1 MAWSFS
7 KIFRITL
14 ANALGNVTPLDLDAD
29 SFKLANYNNSIT
41 PDQNVTAT
49 LTAYNAASSQWTTTN
64 EVSQAGQWAAGGITI
79 ASTVLDTSTNGIVM
93 FDGAD
98 VASGSAATL
107 SNVFGGLVYDDT
119 LAAGTNGAVVTDQG
133 LCYLYYGG
141 AASVTNG
148 TLTVQFAS
156 TGICR
161 FDLTV

>member
-1 MAWSFS
+1 MAWSNS

-14 ANALGNVTPLDLDAD
+14 ANALGNVTALDLDAD
-29 SFKLANYNNSIT
+29 SFKLANFNNSIT
-41 PDQNVTAT
+41 PDQNVTAAN
-49 LTAYNAASSQWTTTN
+49 TAYNVGQWASAN
-64 EVSQAGQWAAGGITI
+64 EVSQSGQWAAGGIAI
-79 ASTVLDTSTNGIVM
+79 GSTVLDTSTNGIVM

-107 SNVFGGLVYDDT
+107 SNVYGGLVYDDT
-119 LAAGTNGAVVTDQG
+119 LTTPVADQG

-148 TLTVQFAS
+148 TLTVQFAA

-161 FDLTV
+161 WDLTV

>member
-1 MAWSFS
+1 VAWTNS

-14 ANALGNVTPLDLDAD
+14 ANALGNVTALDLDAD
-29 SFKLANYNNSIT
+29 SFKLANYNNSVT
-41 PDQNVTAT
+41 PDQNVTAAN
-49 LTAYNAASSQWTTTN
+49 TAYNVGQWASAN
-64 EVSQAGQWAAGGITI
+64 EVSQSGQWAAGGIAI

-119 LAAGTNGAVVTDQG
+119 LTTPVADQG

-148 TLTVQFAS
+148 TLTVQFAT

-161 FDLTV
+161 WDLTV

>member
-1 MAWSFS
+1 MAWANS
-7 KIFRITL
+7 KIFRSAL
-14 ANALGNVTPLDLDAD
+14 RDALGNVTPLDLDAD

-41 PDQNVTAT
+41 PDQNAASASI
-49 LTAYNAASSQWTTTN
+49 AYNTGQWATAN
-64 EVSQAGQWAAGGITI
+64 EVSQAGQWAAGGIVI
-79 ASTVLDTSTNGIVM
+79 GSTVLDTSTNGIVM

-107 SNVFGGLVYDDT
+107 SNVHGGLVYDDT
-119 LAAGTNGAVVTDQG
+119 LATQVSDLG

>member
-1 MAWSFS
+1 MAWANS
-7 KIFRITL
+7 KIFRSTL
-14 ANALGNVTPLDLDAD
+14 RDALGNVTALDLDAD

-41 PDQNVTAT
+41 PDQNVSSA
-49 LTAYNAASSQWTTTN
+49 LTAYNAATSQWTTTN
-64 EVSQAGQWAAGGITI
+64 EVSQAGQWAAGGIAI

-119 LAAGTNGAVVTDQG
+119 LTTVVADQG

>member
-1 MAWSFS
+1 MAWTNS

-14 ANALGNVTPLDLDAD
+14 ANALGNVTALDLDAD
-29 SFKLANYNNSIT
+29 SFKLANFNNSIT
-41 PDQNVTAT
+41 PDQNVTAAN
-49 LTAYNAASSQWTTTN
+49 TAYNVGQWATAN
-64 EVSQAGQWAAGGITI
+64 EVSQSGHWAAGGIVI
-79 ASTVLDTSTNGIVM
+79 GSTVLDTSTNGIVM

-107 SNVFGGLVYDDT
+107 SNVYGGLVYDDT
-119 LAAGTNGAVVTDQG
+119 LTTPVADQG

-156 TGICR
+156 TGIAR

>member
-1 MAWSFS
+1 MVWTNSR
-7 KIFRITL
+7 IFRITL
-14 ANALGNVTPLDLDAD
+14 ANALGNVTALDLDAD
-29 SFKLANYNNSIT
+29 VFRLANYNNSPT

-49 LTAYNAASSQWTTTN
+49 NTAYNVGQWATAN
-64 EVSQAGQWAAGGITI
+64 EVSQSGQWAAGGVTI
-79 ASTVLDTSTNGIVM
+79 GSTVLDTSTNGIVM

-107 SNVFGGLVYDDT
+107 SNVYGGLVYDDT
-119 LAAGTNGAVVTDQG
+119 LTTPVADQG

-156 TGICR
+156 TGIAR

>member
-1 MAWSFS
+1 MAWTNS

-14 ANALGNVTPLDLDAD
+14 ANSLGNVTALDLDAD

-41 PDQNVTAT
+41 PDQNVTAAN
-49 LTAYNAASSQWTTTN
+49 TAYNVGQWASAN
-64 EVSQAGQWAAGGITI
+64 EVSQGGQWAAGGIAI
-79 ASTVLDTSTNGIVM
+79 GSTVLDVSTNGIVM

-107 SNVFGGLVYDDT
+107 SNVYGGLVYDDT
-119 LAAGTNGAVVTDQG
+119 LTTPVADQG

-148 TLTVQFAS
+148 TLTVQFAT

>member
-1 MAWSFS
+1 MAWSNS

-14 ANALGNVTPLDLDAD
+14 ANALGNVTALDLDAD

-41 PDQNVTAT
+41 PDQNATAANV
-49 LTAYNAASSQWTTTN
+49 AYNAGQWASANEISQG
-64 EVSQAGQWAAGGITI
+64 GQWAAGGIAI
-79 ASTVLDTSTNGIVM
+79 GGTVLDTSTNGIVM
-93 FDGAD
+93 FDGND

-107 SNVFGGLVYDDT
+107 SNVNGGLVYDDT
-119 LAAGTNGAVVTDQG
+119 LTTPVADQG

-148 TLTVQFAS
+148 TLTVQFAA

-161 FDLTV
+161 WDLTV

>member
-1 MAWSFS
+1 MAWSNS
-7 KIFRITL
+7 KIFRIAL
-14 ANALGNVTPLDLDAD
+14 ANALGNVTALDLDAD
-29 SFKLANYNNSIT
+29 TFKLANYNNSIT
-41 PDQNVTAT
+41 PDQNVTAAN
-49 LTAYNAASSQWTTTN
+49 TAYNAGQWASANEISQ
-64 EVSQAGQWAAGGITI
+64 VGQWAAAGVPI
-79 ASTVLDTSTNGIVM
+79 AGTVLDISTNGIVM

-98 VASGSAATL
+98 VVSGSAATL

-119 LAAGTNGAVVTDQG
+119 LTTPVADQG

-161 FDLTV
+161 WDLTV

>member
-1 MAWSFS
+1 MAWSNS
-7 KIFRITL
+7 KIFRIAL
-14 ANALGNVTPLDLDAD
+14 ANALGNVTALDLDAD
-29 SFKLANYNNSIT
+29 TFKLANFNNSIT

-49 LTAYNAASSQWTTTN
+49 NTAYNVGQWASAN
-64 EVSQAGQWAAGGITI
+64 EVSQAGQWAAGGIAI

-119 LAAGTNGAVVTDQG
+119 LTTPVADQG

-156 TGICR
+156 TGIAR

>member
-1 MAWSFS
+1 MTWANS
-7 KIFRITL
+7 KIFRSTL
-14 ANALGNVTPLDLDAD
+14 RDALGNVTALDLDAD

-41 PDQNVTAT
+41 PDQNAT
-49 LTAYNAASSQWTTTN
+49 SALTAYNAASSQWTTTN
-64 EVSQAGQWAAGGITI
+64 EVSQAGQWAAGGIVI
-79 ASTVLDTSTNGIVM
+79 GSTVLDTSTNGIVM

-119 LAAGTNGAVVTDQG
+119 LTTVVADQG

>member
-1 MAWSFS
+1 MAWTNS

-14 ANALGNVTPLDLDAD
+14 ANALGNVTALDLDAD
-29 SFKLANYNNSIT
+29 TFRLANYNNAIT
-41 PDQNVTAT
+41 PDQNVTAAN
-49 LTAYNAASSQWTTTN
+49 TAYNVGQWITAN
-64 EVSQAGQWAAGGITI
+64 EVSQTGQWAAGGVPI
-79 ASTVLDTSTNGIVM
+79 ASPVLDTSTNGIVM

-98 VASGSAATL
+98 VVSGSAATL

-119 LAAGTNGAVVTDQG
+119 LTTPVADQG

-148 TLTVQFAS
+148 TLTVQFAT

-161 FDLTV
+161 WDLTV

>member
-1 MAWSFS
+1 MAWSNS

-14 ANALGNVTPLDLDAD
+14 ANALGNVTALDLDAD

-41 PDQNVTAT
+41 PDQNATAANV
-49 LTAYNAASSQWTTTN
+49 AYNTGQWATANEISQ
-64 EVSQAGQWAAGGITI
+64 SGQWAAGGIAI
-79 ASTVLDTSTNGIVM
+79 GSTVLDVSTNGIVM

-107 SNVFGGLVYDDT
+107 SNVHGGLVYDDT
-119 LAAGTNGAVVTDQG
+119 LTTPVADQG

-161 FDLTV
+161 WDLTV

>member
-1 MAWSFS
+1 MAWTNS
-7 KIFRITL
+7 KIFRSAL
-14 ANALGNVTPLDLDAD
+14 RDALGNVTALDLDAD

-41 PDQNVTAT
+41 PDQN
-49 LTAYNAASSQWTTTN
+49 AASASIAFNSGQWTTTN
-64 EVSQAGQWAAGGITI
+64 EVSQAGQWASGGIVIGT
-79 ASTVLDTSTNGIVM
+79 TVLDVSTNGIVM

-107 SNVFGGLVYDDT
+107 ANVYGGLVYDDT
-119 LAAGTNGAVVTDQG
+119 LTTPVADLG

-148 TLTVQFAS
+148 TLTVQFAA
-156 TGICR
+156 TGISR

>member
-1 MAWSFS
+1 MAWSNS
-7 KIFRITL
+7 KIFRIAL
-14 ANALGNVTPLDLDAD
+14 ANALGNVTALDLDAD
-29 SFKLANYNNSIT
+29 TFKLANYNNSIT
-41 PDQNVTAT
+41 PDQNVTAAN
-49 LTAYNAASSQWTTTN
+49 TAYNAGQWASANEISQ
-64 EVSQAGQWAAGGITI
+64 VGQWAAAGVPI
-79 ASTVLDTSTNGIVM
+79 ASTVLDISTNGIVM

-98 VASGSAATL
+98 VVSGSAATL

-119 LAAGTNGAVVTDQG
+119 LTTPVADQG

-161 FDLTV
+161 WDLTV

>member
-1 MAWSFS
+1 MAWANS

-14 ANALGNVTPLDLDAD
+14 ANALGNVTALDLDAD

-41 PDQNVTAT
+41 PDQNVTAAN
-49 LTAYNAASSQWTTTN
+49 TAYNAAGSQWTTTN
-64 EVSQAGQWAAGGITI
+64 EVSQAGQWAAGGIAIGT
-79 ASTVLDTSTNGIVM
+79 TVLDTSTNGIVM

-119 LAAGTNGAVVTDQG
+119 LTTPVADQG

-148 TLTVQFAS
+148 TLTVQFAA

-161 FDLTV
+161 WDLTV

>member
-1 MAWSFS
+1 VAWTNS

-14 ANALGNVTPLDLDAD
+14 ANSLGNVTALDLDAD

-41 PDQNVTAT
+41 PDQNVTAAN
-49 LTAYNAASSQWTTTN
+49 TAYNVGQWASAN
-64 EVSQAGQWAAGGITI
+64 EVSQSGQWAAGGIAI
-79 ASTVLDTSTNGIVM
+79 GSTVLDTSTNGIVM

-107 SNVFGGLVYDDT
+107 SNVYGGLVYDDT
-119 LAAGTNGAVVTDQG
+119 LTTPVADQG

>member
-1 MAWSFS
+1 MTWSNS

-14 ANALGNVTPLDLDAD
+14 ANSLGNVTALDLDAD
-29 SFKLANYNNSIT
+29 SFKLANFNNSIT

-49 LTAYNAASSQWTTTN
+49 NTAYNVGQWASAN
-64 EVSQAGQWAAGGITI
+64 EVSQSGQWAAGGIAIGT
-79 ASTVLDTSTNGIVM
+79 TVLDTSTNGIVM

-119 LAAGTNGAVVTDQG
+119 LTTPVADQG

>member
-1 MAWSFS
+1 MAWTNS

-14 ANALGNVTPLDLDAD
+14 ANALGNVTALDLDAD

-49 LTAYNAASSQWTTTN
+49 NTAYNVGQWASAN
-64 EVSQAGQWAAGGITI
+64 EVSQSGQWAAAGIVIGT
-79 ASTVLDTSTNGIVM
+79 TVLDTSTNGIVM

-119 LAAGTNGAVVTDQG
+119 LTTPVADQG

-161 FDLTV
+161 WDLTV

>member
-1 MAWSFS
+1 MAWTNS
-7 KIFRITL
+7 KIFRIAL
-14 ANALGNVTPLDLDAD
+14 ANALGNVTALDLDAD
-29 SFKLANYNNSIT
+29 VFKLANYNNAIT

-49 LTAYNAASSQWTTTN
+49 NSAYNVGQWASAN
-64 EVSQAGQWAAGGITI
+64 EVSQSGQWAAGGIAI
-79 ASTVLDTSTNGIVM
+79 GSTVLDTSTSGIVM

-119 LAAGTNGAVVTDQG
+119 LTTPVADQG

-148 TLTVQFAS
+148 TFTVQFAS

-161 FDLTV
+161 WDLTV

>member
-1 MAWSFS
+1 MAWSNS
-7 KIFRITL
+7 KIFRIAL
-14 ANALGNVTPLDLDAD
+14 ANALGNVTALDLDAD
-29 SFKLANYNNSIT
+29 SFKLANYNNSVT

-49 LTAYNAASSQWTTTN
+49 NSAYNVGQWASAN
-64 EVSQAGQWAAGGITI
+64 EVSQSGQWAAGGIVIGT
-79 ASTVLDTSTNGIVM
+79 TVLDTSTNGIVM

-119 LAAGTNGAVVTDQG
+119 LTTPVADQG

-161 FDLTV
+161 WDLTV

>member
-1 MAWSFS
+1 MASSNS

-14 ANALGNVTPLDLDAD
+14 ANALGNVTALDLDAD
-29 SFKLANYNNSIT
+29 SFKLANFNNSVT
-41 PDQNVTAT
+41 PDQNVSAANTAFNAGQWA
-49 LTAYNAASSQWTTTN
+49 TAN
-64 EVSQAGQWAAGGITI
+64 EVSQSGQWASGGIAI
-79 ASTVLDTSTNGIVM
+79 GSTVLDTSTNGIVM

-107 SNVFGGLVYDDT
+107 SNVYGGLVYDDT
-119 LAAGTNGAVVTDQG
+119 LTTPVADQG
-133 LCYLYYGG
+133 LCYVYYGG

-161 FDLTV
+161 WDLTV

>member
-1 MAWSFS
+1 VAWTNS

-14 ANALGNVTPLDLDAD
+14 ANSLGNVTALDLDAD

-41 PDQNVTAT
+41 PDQNVTAAN
-49 LTAYNAASSQWTTTN
+49 TAYNVGQWASAN
-64 EVSQAGQWAAGGITI
+64 EVSQSGQWAAGGIAI
-79 ASTVLDTSTNGIVM
+79 GSTVLDTSTNGIVM

-107 SNVFGGLVYDDT
+107 SNVYGGLVYDDT
-119 LAAGTNGAVVTDQG
+119 LTTPVADQG

-161 FDLTV
+161 WDLTV

>member
-1 MAWSFS
+1 MAWSNS

-14 ANALGNVTPLDLDAD
+14 ANSLGNVTALDLDAD

-41 PDQNVTAT
+41 PDQNVTAAN
-49 LTAYNAASSQWTTTN
+49 TAYNVGQWASAN
-64 EVSQAGQWAAGGITI
+64 EVSQSGQWAAGGIAI
-79 ASTVLDTSTNGIVM
+79 GSTVLDTSTNGIVM

-107 SNVFGGLVYDDT
+107 SNVYGGLVYDDT
-119 LAAGTNGAVVTDQG
+119 LTTPVADQG

-161 FDLTV
+161 WDLTV

>member
-1 MAWSFS
+1 MAWTNS

-14 ANALGNVTPLDLDAD
+14 ANALGNVTALDLDAD
-29 SFKLANYNNSIT
+29 TFKLANYNNSIT
-41 PDQNVTAT
+41 PDQNVTAAN
-49 LTAYNAASSQWTTTN
+49 TAYNTGQWATAN
-64 EVSQAGQWAAGGITI
+64 EVSQSGQWAAGGIVI
-79 ASTVLDTSTNGIVM
+79 GSTVLDTSTNGIVM

-98 VASGSAATL
+98 VASGTAATL

-119 LAAGTNGAVVTDQG
+119 LTTPVADQG

-161 FDLTV
+161 WDLTV

>member
-1 MAWSFS
+1 MAWANS
-7 KIFRITL
+7 KIFRIAL
-14 ANALGNVTPLDLDAD
+14 ANALGNVTALDLDAD
-29 SFKLANYNNSIT
+29 SFKLANYTNAIT

-49 LTAYNAASSQWTTTN
+49 NSAYNNGQWATAN
-64 EVSQAGQWAAGGITI
+64 EVSQAGQWAAGGIVIGT
-79 ASTVLDTSTNGIVM
+79 TVLDISTNGIVM

-98 VASGSAATL
+98 VVSGSAATL
-107 SNVFGGLVYDDT
+107 SNVHGGLVYDDT
-119 LAAGTNGAVVTDQG
+119 LTTPVADQG
-133 LCYLYYGG
+133 LCYLYYGS

>member
-1 MAWSFS
+1 MAWANS

-41 PDQNVTAT
+41 PDQNVAATTA
-49 LTAYNAASSQWTTTN
+49 AYNTGQWATAN
-64 EVSQAGQWAAGGITI
+64 EVSQAGQWAAGGIAI
-79 ASTVLDTSTNGIVM
+79 GSTVLDTSTNGIVM

-119 LAAGTNGAVVTDQG
+119 LASGVNGAPVTDQG

-148 TLTVQFAS
+148 TLTVQFAA

>member
-1 MAWSFS
+1 MAWTNS

-14 ANALGNVTPLDLDAD
+14 ANALGNVTALDLDAD

-41 PDQNVTAT
+41 PDQNAAAASV
-49 LTAYNAASSQWTTTN
+49 AYNTGQWATAN
-64 EVSQAGQWAAGGITI
+64 EVSQGGQWAAGGIVIGT
-79 ASTVLDTSTNGIVM
+79 TVLDVSTSGIVM

-107 SNVFGGLVYDDT
+107 ANVYGGLVYDDT
-119 LAAGTNGAVVTDQG
+119 LTTPVADQG

-141 AASVTNG
+141 SGASVTNG
-148 TLTVQFAS
+148 TLTVQFAA
-156 TGICR
+156 TGIAR

>member
-64 EVSQAGQWAAGGITI
+64 EVSQAGQWAAGGIVIGT
-79 ASTVLDTSTNGIVM
+79 TVLDISTAGIVM

-107 SNVFGGLVYDDT
+107 SNVYGGLVYDDT
-119 LAAGTNGAVVTDQG
+119 LTTPVADQG

-161 FDLTV
+161 WDLTV